1 MSKRSSGQG
10 CRLRCVGRIAL
21 VLSAGGHQI
30 SIFWVLL
37 RLATLATNELLV
49 LALALA
55 PSELT
60 RLAPSA
66 KHGCWLSYWFVAQAI
81 CKLLGG
87 VV

>member
-1 MSKRSSGQG
+1 MSKRSSGQE
-10 CRLRCVGRIAL
+10 CRLRCVGRIAS
-21 VLSAGGHQI
+21 VLIAGGQQI

-37 RLATLATNELLV
+37 CLAMLATNELLV
-49 LALALA
+49 LVLA

-66 KHGCWLSYWFVAQAI
+66 KHGHWLSCWFVAQAI
-81 CKLLGG
+81 SKLLGG

>member
-1 MSKRSSGQG
+1 MLS
-10 CRLRCVGRIAL
+10 
-21 VLSAGGHQI
+21 SAGGHQI
-30 SIFWVLL
+30 STFWVLL

-49 LALALA
+49 LALA

-66 KHGCWLSYWFVAQAI
+66 KHGRWLSCWFVAQAI
-81 CKLLGG
+81 CKLLSG